1 MDFPGRSA
9 KERAAHYEREAEEFR
24 RMGEAETV
32 EYICVQLFGLAVQYQ
47 QLAEG
52 LRSGRP
58 LVGEPQ

>member
-1 MDFPGRSA
+1 
-9 KERAAHYEREAEEFR
+9 
-24 RMGEAETV
+24 MGEAETV